1 MATEQITQLPT
12 VTNSSLSDILYA
24 VTGYNPPSSN
34 GTSVQETVQ
43 QLLSLIT
50 AGTNISVAFSAGNL
64 VISATGLAG
73 IGWNH
78 IVSLST
84 TMAANAG
91 YVADNGSQVSLL
103 LPTTAAFGSIIYVV
117 GLGAGGFII
126 NQNSS
131 QSIRASGSVTTTG
144 TGGSLAGNQGDSLAL
159 ICTVANTT
167 FNVLGGPQ
175 SAGLTIV

>member
-1 MATEQITQLPT
+1 MNEMITQLPT

-24 VTGYNPPSSN
+24 VTGYNPPSNN

-50 AGTNISVAFSAGNL
+50 AGTNISVAFTGGNL
-64 VISATGLAG
+64 VVSAVGLAG

-78 IVSLST
+78 ITGLT
-84 TMAANAG
+84 ANMAADAG
-91 YVADNGSQVSLL
+91 YVADNASQVSLL
-103 LPTTAAFGSIIYVV
+103 LPATAAFGSIIYIV

-126 NQNSS
+126 NQSAS
-131 QSIRASGSVTTTG
+131 QSIRLSGSVTTTG
-144 TGGSLAGNQGDSLAL
+144 AGGSLAGNQGDSLTL
-159 ICTVANTT
+159 VCTVANTN

-175 SAGLTIV
+175 SAGLTII